1 MDGNTPQWDDIISGE
16 WNEEDSDSPH
26 RHIKEPD
33 TFGHVLQLV
42 TGIAFLLAIIAIF
55 QLVWQTYGNELDAIH
70 TQETIA
76 INNGFDETIVPD
88 SDKIARSQAGEPP
101 VDPQPAESGFIG
113 WMYIPRFG
121 LEWKRAIQEGVD
133 PSILANLGLGHYEQ
147 TVMPGAVGNTAYAG
161 HRTPSDLGYADRL
174 QAGDSI
180 IIQTNTTWYVY
191 TVQKSWIV
199 PMSDVSVL
207 ASQGD
212 ERTLTLT
219 TCDPMYQVPA
229 PNRLIIR
236 ANFDYWANTA
246 DGIPAE
252 LSDQQPSTPVQDTVA
267 NITKVVRDISKH
279 APITTLLFAAV
290 FVLWLVFNG
299 ICWLAFRRER
309 ELKAPTWN
317 VLTLLWRLQCGPAAL
332 RVIQY
337 MLMWMAILFACWA
350 WLCPFLAS
358 NVPWLETPYP
368 GLQ

>member
-1 MDGNTPQWDDIISGE
+1 
-16 WNEEDSDSPH
+16 
-26 RHIKEPD
+26 
-33 TFGHVLQLV
+33 
-42 TGIAFLLAIIAIF
+42 
-55 QLVWQTYGNELDAIH
+55 
-70 TQETIA
+70 
-76 INNGFDETIVPD
+76 
-88 SDKIARSQAGEPP
+88 
-101 VDPQPAESGFIG
+101 
-113 WMYIPRFG
+113 MYIPRFG

-147 TVMPGAVGNTAYAG
+147 TVMPGAMGNTAYAG

-174 QAGDSI
+174 QAGDAI

-207 ASQGD
+207 DSQGD

-279 APITTLLFAAV
+279 APITPLLFAAV

-299 ICWLAFRRER
+299 ICWLAFRREG
-309 ELKAPTWN
+309 EPKAPTWN
-317 VLTLLWRLQCGPAAL
+317 VLTLLWRVRCGPAAP
-332 RVIQY
+332 RVIQF